1 MQASIKIEI
10 SVIVLYNQFYAFL
23 LQGIK
28 SVFSRLLD
36 WAPGVESAYGLLL
49 IQVIQPLWG
58 LVLLPPWELL
68 LEVLEVDGL

>member
-36 WAPGVESAYGLLL
+36 WTPGVESAYGLLL
-49 IQVIQPLWG
+49 IQVIQPL
-58 LVLLPPWELL
+58 
-68 LEVLEVDGL
+68 